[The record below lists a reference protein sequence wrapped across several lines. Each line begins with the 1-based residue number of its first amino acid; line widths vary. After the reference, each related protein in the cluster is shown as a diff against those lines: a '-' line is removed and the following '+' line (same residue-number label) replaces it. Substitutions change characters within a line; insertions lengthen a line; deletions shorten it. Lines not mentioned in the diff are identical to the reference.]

1 MQHET
6 KTYAKFRRELLALCP
21 YMGEREIYRNWWR
34 YNTHSRPGDDWTLQ
48 QTPMRGVDSKYHYL
62 YVTTPDSTGEIYVG
76 IHSTLEMDDGYSG
89 SGDEVRKCK
98 DCGVKLDTTVLE
110 FFRTR
115 EEALAMERYV
125 VNAKFLV
132 ESGVLNKT
140 IGGDD
145 SRHVVGGSM
154 LVESSLQKGI
164 PIKQVSVEMPFG
176 ESVEV
181 PVMGGSTIRS
191 EPTKVETKI
200 PPRKIQNWFPFS
212 RFGIGVGDK
221 LVYLADES
229 MVADVLNDEDRI
241 QVNGESGSLRSVT
254 DKIAKKKVANCLRF
268 WSWNGKSLFDLKNEI
283 LKKGG

>member
-76 IHSTLEMDDGYSG
+76 IHSTLELDDGYSG

-154 LVESSLQKGI
+154 LVESGLQKGI

-191 EPTKVETKI
+191 EPTKVPK
-200 PPRKIQNWFPFS
+200 S
-212 RFGIGVGDK
+212 
-221 LVYLADES
+221 
-229 MVADVLNDEDRI
+229 
-241 QVNGESGSLRSVT
+241 SLRRRYST
-254 DKIAKKKVANCLRF
+254 PASIGCFPLATSPLTRGTRSSWMERASRRLGTTPLESRLRTGTPATPSTAMCSTRLLAWRGSGWCVA
-268 WSWNGKSLFDLKNEI
+268 I
-283 LKKGG
+283 